1 MAEEMK
7 RTEIRG
13 RQICKEHTAVVSIKM
28 TRVLAAKTGERWFLP
43 GIEKDDYSG
52 LTWQMTWNGSGDE

>member
-13 RQICKEHTAVVSIKM
+13 SQICKEPTAVVSLKM
-28 TRVLAAKTGERWFLP
+28 MTVLAAKMRERWFFS
-43 GIEKDDYSG
+43 GIEKDDYLR
-52 LTWQMTWNGSGDE
+52 LTWQMT

>member
-13 RQICKEHTAVVSIKM
+13 RQIHKEHMAVVSLKM
-28 TRVLAAKTGERWFLP
+28 MRVLAAKMRERWFLP
-43 GIEKDDYSG
+43 GIGKDDYSG

>member
-13 RQICKEHTAVVSIKM
+13 RQICKEYTAVVSLKM
-28 TRVLAAKTGERWFLP
+28 MRVLAAKTRER
-43 GIEKDDYSG
+43 
-52 LTWQMTWNGSGDE
+52 

>member
-13 RQICKEHTAVVSIKM
+13 GQICKEPMAVVSLKM
-28 TRVLAAKTGERWFLP
+28 MTVLAAKMRERWFLP
-43 GIEKDDYSG
+43 RIEKDDYSG
-52 LTWQMTWNGSGDE
+52 LTWQMT